1 MNSASK
7 SIRLAVDIGGTFTD
21 VALETPTGQ
30 FTAKTLT
37 TKQKPEDGVLKGT
50 RELLSKASIEP
61 GDVRIIIYGTTL
73 ATNLLIERQG
83 SPVSLITT
91 QGFRDSIEMRNE
103 NRFEQYDVNIDL
115 PVPLVPRSVRFTV
128 PERIGATGQIFMPL
142 DEDSVKKLVP
152 KLIEQEVQSVAV
164 GFLHSYR
171 NPIHEERTRDI
182 ILAEAPELEVTLSSE
197 VAPEMREFE
206 RISTACANAYV
217 QPLMSN
223 HLRSLDR
230 LLREEGFKCP
240 LFLMLS
246 GGGITTLETAV
257 RFPVRLVESGP
268 AGGAIFSSF
277 IANSLGLSEVLSYD
291 MGGTTAKIC
300 LIDEGQPQT
309 SRTFEVAREYR
320 FLKGSGIPLKIP
332 VIQMVEIGA
341 GGGSIAGVDSMNR
354 ISVGPESAGSEPG
367 PVCYGLG
374 GQNPTVTDADVI
386 LGRIDPN
393 HFAGGSMQLDHS
405 AAGKALDQSIGKRL
419 NFQTDHS
426 ALGVSEIVDENMANA
441 ARVHAIESGKNIENR
456 SLVAF
461 GGAAPIHVSRLAEKL
476 NIGRIVI
483 PPGAGVGSALGFLR
497 APVAYEV
504 IRSHYQRLDE
514 IDIDE
519 TNRLIRLM
527 RDEAY
532 SVVYAGAEGQPTRE
546 TRTAF
551 MRYMGQGHEVSVE
564 IPVVVE
570 ETQLD
575 PDAAGRLREAF
586 EKEYQRLYER
596 IIPGLEV
603 EILTW
608 SLLVSTLRLDETVN
622 SEELDA
628 YKPEPAGKRILMDA
642 ELGKFEEVPFYHRS
656 SLNPGAAIDGPAVI
670 IENDT
675 STVVSKR
682 FRARIVRSDCIVME
696 AKQTV

>member
-61 GDVRIIIYGTTL
+61 GVVRIIIYGTTL

-441 ARVHAIESGKNIENR
+441 ARVHAIESGKNIESR